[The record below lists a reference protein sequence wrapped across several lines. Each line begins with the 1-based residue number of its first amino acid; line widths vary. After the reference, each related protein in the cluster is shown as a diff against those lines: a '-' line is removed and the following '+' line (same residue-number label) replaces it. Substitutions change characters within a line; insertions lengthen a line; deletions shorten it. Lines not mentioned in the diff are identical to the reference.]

1 MHEAIYEKL
10 KEVARE
16 KTLTNYTEIGL
27 LVGLEPHNP
36 ILWAMLDDINHH
48 EHQEHRP
55 MLSAV
60 VIVQAENKP
69 GSGFFECARNLGV
82 FQGGDEL
89 TFWVK
94 ALNRVWDYW
103 SSH

>member
-1 MHEAIYEKL
+1 MNEIIYEKL

-16 KTLTNYTEIGL
+16 RTLTNYTEIGL
-27 LVGLEPHNP
+27 LVDLEPHNSV
-36 ILWAMLDDINHH
+36 LWGMLDDINHYERRKGRH
-48 EHQEHRP
+48 

-60 VIVQAENKP
+60 VISQTENKP

-82 FQGGDEL
+82 FRGGNEL
-89 TFWVK
+89 LFWINE
-94 ALNRVWDYW
+94 LNRVWDDW